1 MKSKKD
7 STELILIEEAN
18 LNKKLEEKC
27 ENIIKNIVLLKNYG
41 SFIHK
46 VFKTPFI
53 YDELSNEKIIWK
65 KYINLRGKIISIYDK
80 NNLNNNINQEEINY
94 ILGSDEIL
102 MQQYNQY
109 EQKLVKILEDK
120 NYLEKEIINM
130 INKGKI
136 KLEILNQKLNDNES
150 EYEKIKI
157 KKKRMLS
164 SMKEFQTNSISEIEE
179 YLKYIIDLGNEL
191 GIDFPKSYINKNNSV
206 TEYLYYCKD
215 TISVLEQKE
224 LLIND
229 YIKEIEDI
237 IINGD

>member
-1 MKSKKD
+1 
-7 STELILIEEAN
+7 
-18 LNKKLEEKC
+18 
-27 ENIIKNIVLLKNYG
+27 
-41 SFIHK
+41 
-46 VFKTPFI
+46 
-53 YDELSNEKIIWK
+53 
-65 KYINLRGKIISIYDK
+65 
-80 NNLNNNINQEEINY
+80 
-94 ILGSDEIL
+94 
-102 MQQYNQY
+102 
-109 EQKLVKILEDK
+109 
-120 NYLEKEIINM
+120 
-130 INKGKI
+130 
-136 KLEILNQKLNDNES
+136 
-150 EYEKIKI
+150 
-157 KKKRMLS
+157 MLS